1 MGLPAATTATAAP
14 ASRGMSS
21 LATALL
27 RCAVTPPRGVAPRAT
42 PNVTRDFH
50 ASASTRALRG
60 GSRDDHPLVI
70 SGQSASGRGSAKS
83 VVWVPSGAG
92 VRDSGNAAASGAA
105 AAWHQQQHRERQQQY
120 PQRHQQLQQSARPPQ
135 RPQVRQQHQ
144 AAPQAHHHEA
154 THAEVTQP
162 PPQHHQVFAQQQQ
175 QQHQQQQH
183 QQPLQQ
189 QPLQHPPPPPP
200 RQALHQNNTV
210 APGHN
215 TRSATGRK
223 VYCDFAIYK
232 SKTAL
237 KLSVIRATYETNAA
251 TGASHKRRDGCAL
264 LEFAPATGAR
274 QYDWSRKQ
282 TISLSPV
289 ELAEL
294 ADALDRGRAVSF
306 FHDPNMGTQRQGALT
321 KSLKGEPMPDGSG
334 GAFLN
339 MAVSGSAAGAGA
351 KHNVAVSRAEFA
363 ALKMLAEFLV
373 PRLMGFGEVFER
385 EKGNGGW
392 GGGTTRR
399 GGLPKRF
406 DWFLE
411 DGVF

>member
-120 PQRHQQLQQSARPPQ
+120 PQRHQQPQQSARPPQ

-154 THAEVTQP
+154 THAEATQP
-162 PPQHHQVFAQQQQ
+162 PPQHHQVFAQHQ
-175 QQHQQQQH
+175 QQHQQHQH
-183 QQPLQQ
+183 QQPQQ
-189 QPLQHPPPPPP
+189 HHPPPPPP

-385 EKGNGGW
+385 EKGNNNGGGW
-392 GGGTTRR
+392 GGN
-399 GGLPKRF
+399 GGSS
-406 DWFLE
+406 E
-411 DGVF
+411 EV

>member
-1 MGLPAATTATAAP
+1 
-14 ASRGMSS
+14 
-21 LATALL
+21 
-27 RCAVTPPRGVAPRAT
+27 
-42 PNVTRDFH
+42 
-50 ASASTRALRG
+50 
-60 GSRDDHPLVI
+60 
-70 SGQSASGRGSAKS
+70 
-83 VVWVPSGAG
+83 
-92 VRDSGNAAASGAA
+92 
-105 AAWHQQQHRERQQQY
+105 
-120 PQRHQQLQQSARPPQ
+120 
-135 RPQVRQQHQ
+135 
-144 AAPQAHHHEA
+144 
-154 THAEVTQP
+154 
-162 PPQHHQVFAQQQQ
+162 
-175 QQHQQQQH
+175 
-183 QQPLQQ
+183 
-189 QPLQHPPPPPP
+189 
-200 RQALHQNNTV
+200 
-210 APGHN
+210 
-215 TRSATGRK
+215 

-385 EKGNGGW
+385 EKGNGG
-392 GGGTTRR
+392 GGGGYNSQ
-399 GGLPKRF
+399 GGSS
-406 DWFLE
+406 E
-411 DGVF
+411 EV